1 MEQNKLNNANEAQQT
16 ENSHRIAFSDFM
28 KAMPTNLKALAEWST
43 DIVMTRT
50 NDGYDIETETDAM
63 LADPLTFF
71 QDIKSEYDSGEI
83 DERTAYLR
91 IVSAHLFMLAQTCA
105 APPPVMLGIDIHHD
119 VYMGAI
125 EKIRLCV
132 DYAFDNMDEF
142 PGEARKALT
151 TIDEIVEKTGV
162 QFSEDDLP
170 ESLKALAA
178 NAKPLNGDN
187 ITDNLGDILCAV
199 LGGMSNTGV

>member
-1 MEQNKLNNANEAQQT
+1 MPPKFPIDYEPGTRHFYLIDKETGEKMSEIFQ
-16 ENSHRIAFSDFM
+16 M
-28 KAMPTNLKALAEWST
+28 KEIIPKPWPI
-43 DIVMTRT
+43 D
-50 NDGYDIETETDAM
+50 DIETETDAM

>member
-1 MEQNKLNNANEAQQT
+1 MEQNKLNNANEAQQA
-16 ENSHRIAFSDFM
+16 ENGHRIAFSDFM
-28 KAMPTNLKALAEWST
+28 KVMPTDLKALAEWST
-43 DIVMTRT
+43 DIIMTKT

-63 LADPLTFF
+63 LADPLTYY

-105 APPPVMLGIDIHHD
+105 APPPVMLGIDIYRDTYLD
-119 VYMGAI
+119 VMKEI
-125 EKIRLCV
+125 QLCV

-142 PGEARKALT
+142 PSEARKALA
-151 TIDEIVEKTGV
+151 TIDEIVEETSA

-178 NAKPLNGDN
+178 NAKQLDGED
-187 ITDNLGDILCAV
+187 ITDNLGDILSAV
-199 LGGMSNTGV
+199 LGSMSNTSI